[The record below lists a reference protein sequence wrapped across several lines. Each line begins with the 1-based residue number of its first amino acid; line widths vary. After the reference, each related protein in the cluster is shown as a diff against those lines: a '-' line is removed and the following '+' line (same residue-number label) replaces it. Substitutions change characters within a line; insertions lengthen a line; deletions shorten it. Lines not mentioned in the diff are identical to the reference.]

1 MPKIENPGRYMVTVQ
16 SAEFGE
22 SENTG
27 TPFLNLY
34 LVDENKNGIG
44 AWLYLSEKALPN
56 TIKTLT
62 DAFGFNGDFETAV
75 EQITGKL
82 CQITCE
88 MEDDGKGNDR
98 LKVKWINAPRRS
110 APISDQGSFLKSL
123 TAKAARLPKPAPKAG
138 QAPTKAPSTA
148 KPAAKPVVASQT
160 KDPDPF

>member
-34 LVDENKNGIG
+34 LVDENKTGIG

-56 TIKTLT
+56 TIKTLR
-62 DAFGFNGDFETAV
+62 DAFGFDGDFETAV
-75 EQITGKL
+75 AQVTGKP

-88 MEDDGKGNDR
+88 MEDNGRGEDR

-110 APISDQGSFLKSL
+110 APINDQGSFLKSL
-123 TAKAARLPKPAPKAG
+123 TAKAARIPAAAPKAG
-138 QAPTKAPSTA
+138 SAPVKVPSTA
-148 KPAAKPVVASQT
+148 KPAPKKETNEEDV
-160 KDPDPF
+160 PF